1 MKNFLTR
8 IDGMFSF
15 VILDLKTKD
24 LLFSRDRFG
33 QKPLYYS
40 FKKDKLVISSKLT
53 SILKLSF
60 LDNKLNYKYLNNF
73 LTDGFVK
80 APNTIIEGI
89 SKAIPG
95 EIIKYNLSS
104 KIIKKKKK
112 KIKIS
117 SSFPIN
123 ISSAKSDYKWFGK
136 NIRKNCKLNGSTRSS
151 IYVFT

>member
-1 MKNFLTR
+1 M
-8 IDGMFSF
+8 
-15 VILDLKTKD
+15 
-24 LLFSRDRFG
+24 
-33 QKPLYYS
+33 YYS

-104 KIIKKKKK
+104 KIIKKKR
-112 KIKIS
+112 IKIS

-123 ISSAKSDYKWFGK
+123 ISSTKSDHVNFLEKTLEKTVNLMVPQEVPSMFLLSGG
-136 NIRKNCKLNGSTRSS
+136 LDSS
-151 IYVFT
+151 ILVDLGQKIIK